1 MADKKTHNRS
11 DRSELPNAFPTRK
24 ARPEVKKSTKSSG
37 HKNSYKPTLNDNNI
51 SDTSSK
57 SAKNKKR
64 KKKKNPIIKVLKVIG
79 ATLLSLFLILV
90 ITGSIVTTA
99 LTIYIMKFAE
109 NDDYEMS
116 IDDLKLGYTTM
127 IYATESDGTEVEVKR
142 LYDTANRIWVDIE
155 QIPQYTQDAFIC
167 AEDERFDSHQGVDWK
182 RTFGAFANMFLNYWD
197 TSQGG
202 STITQQ
208 LIKNVTGDDA
218 TEGSDGISRKVRE
231 IFRAIQLEKNY
242 TKPEILEAY
251 LNYIGLNNGQVCGVQ
266 AASAYYFNKDV
277 SEITIAES
285 AMLAA
290 LPKNPVMLD
299 PFYYP
304 EKNRERQLYVLKKM
318 YDNGVIDYDQ
328 YQQAV
333 NEEIV
338 LYYDDE
344 NSILNN
350 QTAEEKSERIEKLSK
365 SYYIDAVIDQV
376 SQDLAKKYDISVSE
390 AETRLKNSG
399 YRIYSNVDIDL
410 QQKIESKYTDFSLV
424 SGYNLDE
431 YPQSAFV
438 CMNYD
443 GSVKAIVGGIGEK
456 ATRGFNR
463 ATMAKR
469 PPGSTI
475 KPVAAYGPAIEMNLI
490 TWSTMIKDS
499 KLMNVVQNG
508 KSQPWP
514 YNYSRTFANYNIPV
528 YMALQRSLNTIPA
541 KIIDQMGVQTS
552 FDFMTQTLGYTTLVD
567 SRKNDQGVYLS
578 DIDYAPLT
586 LGALTDGVI
595 LMEHCA
601 AYAVYGNGGTY
612 YVPKTYSKVVNSF
625 GEIILEQ
632 SSEGSYAVSEET
644 SWVMNRMLKTVVDG
658 PYGTGKKAKLS
669 NVELVAKTGTSDEHS
684 DYLFVGL
691 TPDYVTA
698 MWMGYD
704 TPKSMQNK
712 TYDSST
718 VWKNIFGETADSSS
732 NTKFKKCETV
742 VEAYF
747 CTSSGLLAKSSCP
760 GTSLGYY
767 KSDNVPGYCKNH

>member
-1 MADKKTHNRS
+1 MSDKNTRRPPES
-11 DRSELPNAFPTRK
+11 DRDIPRK
-24 ARPEVKKSTKSSG
+24 RTASDADLKRRANGSSAV
-37 HKNSYKPTLNDNNI
+37 HKA
-51 SDTSSK
+51 SSK
-57 SAKNKKR
+57 SAVDNNIKNAHTSN
-64 KKKKNPIIKVLKVIG
+64 KKKKKKKRNPVIRVLKVFG
-79 ATLLSLFLILV
+79 ATVLSLFLILV

-109 NDDYEMS
+109 DDDYELS
-116 IDDLKLGYTTM
+116 IDDIKLGYTTM
-127 IYATESDGTEVEVKR
+127 IYAYENNGSEVEVKR

-155 QIPQYTQDAFIC
+155 NIPQHVQDAFIC
-167 AEDERFDSHQGVDWK
+167 AEDERFDTHQGVDWK
-182 RTFGAFANMFLNYWD
+182 RTFLAFGNMFLHYYSSD
-197 TSQGG
+197 QGG

-218 TEGSDGISRKVRE
+218 REGSDGISRKVRE

-277 SEITIAES
+277 SELTIAQ
-285 AMLAA
+285 AAVLAA

-304 EKNRERQLYVLKKM
+304 EENRARQLYVLKKM
-318 YDNGVIDYDQ
+318 YDNGAIDYEE
-328 YQQAV
+328 YQNAV

-350 QTAEEKSERIEKLSK
+350 QEAEDKSERIAKLSE

-376 SQDLAKKYDISVSE
+376 TADLAEKYDITLKE
-390 AETRLKNSG
+390 AETKLKNSG

-438 CMNYD
+438 AMDYK
-443 GSVKAIVGGIGEK
+443 GTVKAIVGGIGEK

-475 KPVAAYGPAIEMNLI
+475 KPVSAYAPALEMNLI

-508 KSQPWP
+508 QSKPWP
-514 YNYSRTFANYNIPV
+514 YNYSRSFSNSNVPV
-528 YMALQRSLNTIPA
+528 YMALQKSLNTIPA
-541 KIIDQMGVQTS
+541 KIIDQLGVQTS
-552 FDFMTQTLGYTTLVD
+552 FDFMTQTLGYSTLVD
-567 SRKNDQGVYLS
+567 SRKNDAGIYLS

-601 AYAVYGNGGTY
+601 AYAVFGNGGTY
-612 YVPKTYSKVVNSF
+612 FPPKTYSKVINSL
-625 GEIILEQ
+625 GEVILEQ
-632 SSEGSYAVSEET
+632 PAEGTYAISPET
-644 SWVMNRMLKTVVDG
+644 SWVMNRMMKTVVDG
-658 PYGTGKKAKLS
+658 SYGTGRKAKLS
-669 NVELVAKTGTSDEHS
+669 TVELAAKTGTSDEHS
-684 DYLFVGL
+684 DYLFMGL

-704 TPKSMQNK
+704 TPQSMQNK

-718 VWKNIFGETADSSS
+718 VWKKVFGETADAAE
-732 NTKFKKCETV
+732 TKEFTKNENV

-747 CTSSGLLAKSSCP
+747 CTSSGQLAKSSCP

-767 KSDNVPGYCKNH
+767 KPDNVPGYCKYH